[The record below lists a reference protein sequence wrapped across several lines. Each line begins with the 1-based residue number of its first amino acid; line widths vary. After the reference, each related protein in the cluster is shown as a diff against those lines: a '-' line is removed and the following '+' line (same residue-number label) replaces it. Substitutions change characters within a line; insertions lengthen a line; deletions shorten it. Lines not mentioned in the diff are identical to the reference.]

1 MPNRNNT
8 LLLLGAAAAAGA
20 YSLWKLARGAARTKV
35 TPNMGPRVVIVGGG
49 FAGLYAAKAL
59 ADAPVQVTL
68 IDKNNYHLFQPMLYQ
83 VATGELPADDIA
95 APLRAVLSG
104 QPNTEVRM
112 AEVTGVNVDARE
124 VEMAGQCVPYD
135 VLVLATGSHYDYFGH
150 DEWQQHAPSLK
161 TVEDAVT
168 IRSKILQAFEAAE
181 QETDPEKVKQLLTF
195 VLIGAGPTGVELAG
209 AISELAHQTLA
220 KEFRRIDPKQA
231 RIIIVEAVDHIM
243 SGFPPDIAKATRKQL
258 DRLGVEVRLNAKV
271 EAVDAEGVTAGGKR
285 IASRTVLWTAGTI
298 GTDAGKWIGVET
310 GKKRQVKVQP
320 DLTVPGHPEI
330 FVIGDVAAVKA
341 PARNIFGLVEP
352 KPKTM
357 AGVAPPAIQ
366 EGDYVGR
373 VIRARAEGRPAPPPF
388 LYWDKGTLAQVSRG
402 FSAADLGVVQLTGFF
417 AWLLWLSIHIFY
429 LIGFGNRLLVLTQWA
444 VTALTSQRG
453 GRLFPQ
459 ALAADVPKPSLERS
473 GADAAV

>member
-1 MPNRNNT
+1 MARTNRA
-8 LLLLGAAAAAGA
+8 LVALGAAALGGA
-20 YSLWKLARGAARTKV
+20 CGLWKLARDAARAKV
-35 TPNMGPRVVIVGGG
+35 KSNTGSRVVIVGGG

-68 IDKNNYHLFQPMLYQ
+68 IDKNNFHLFQPMLYQ

-95 APLRAVLSG
+95 APLRAVLAK

-112 AEVTGVNVDARE
+112 AEVTGVDVAARE
-124 VEMAGQCVPYD
+124 VEMAGRRVPYD

-150 DEWQQHAPSLK
+150 PEWQQHAPSLK
-161 TVEDAVT
+161 TVEDAIT
-168 IRSKILQAFEAAE
+168 IRAKILQAFEASE
-181 QETDPEKVKQLLTF
+181 EETDSEKIKQLLTI

-209 AISELAHQTLA
+209 AISGLVRRTLAH
-220 KEFRRIDPKQA
+220 EFRRIDPTQA
-231 RIIIVEAVDHIM
+231 RIILVEATDHIM
-243 SGFPPDIAKATRKQL
+243 GSYPLDIAKPTQKQL
-258 DRLGVEVRLNAKV
+258 DRLGVEVKLNAKV
-271 EAVDAEGVTAGGKR
+271 EAIDADGVTAGGKR
-285 IASRTVLWTAGTI
+285 IASRTVLWTAGTV

-310 GKKRQVKVQP
+310 GKKGQVKVQP

-341 PARNIFGLVEP
+341 PSRNIFGILEP

-357 AGVAPPAIQ
+357 PGVAPPAIQ
-366 EGDYVGR
+366 EGEYVGR
-373 VIRARAEGRPAPPPF
+373 VICARAEGRPAPPPF

-429 LIGFGNRLLVLTQWA
+429 LIGFGNRLLVLMQWA
-444 VTALTSQRG
+444 VTALTAQRG

-459 ALAADVPKPSLERS
+459 GLAADVPKPSTERS